1 MTDAGS
7 KAARPALRGV
17 SRASR
22 SGLARLYGARR
33 RVFVA
38 GIGAVVCVLQLDAA
52 PPAAAKPPAVIDFA
66 FAGDVHFTE
75 QVAGL
80 LQVPKP
86 RRLAKVKALMAGAD
100 IAMVNFESAV
110 TTRGTPA
117 PKTYHFRAPAS
128 SLDALAAAGVD
139 VVTMANNHAVDF
151 GAQGLT
157 DTLAAVDWHRK
168 LGAPWVVGI
177 GRNLAQAN
185 APVVLQ
191 VKGLRVA
198 VFGATD
204 IPDWTAAKFPAT
216 RTRAGVNSTVR
227 SDAALVAAVK
237 QWRGRADI
245 VVVLMHWG
253 VEYTKC
259 PSRSQ
264 RNKSRDL
271 VAAGADLV
279 IGSHPHIQQGM
290 GMKGKALVAYSLGNF
305 IWFWNDRLDRAS
317 TGVLHVQMRGREVIR
332 AWWKPTRTLDSGEPT
347 PVTDKSRIA
356 TVARDLRQRAACADL
371 ALPKGWKVG

>member
-1 MTDAGS
+1 M
-7 KAARPALRGV
+7 
-17 SRASR
+17 
-22 SGLARLYGARR
+22 
-33 RVFVA
+33 
-38 GIGAVVCVLQLDAA
+38 IE
-52 PPAAAKPPAVIDFA
+52 FA

-80 LQVPKP
+80 LRAPSA
-86 RRLAKVKALMAGAD
+86 RRLPRVKALMAGAD

-117 PKTYHFRAPAS
+117 PKVYHFRAPAS
-128 SLDALAAAGVD
+128 SLDGLAAAGID

-151 GAQGLT
+151 GGQGLT
-157 DTLAAVDWHRK
+157 DTLAAVDRHRK
-168 LGAPWVVGI
+168 HGAPWVVGI
-177 GRNLAQAN
+177 GHNIAQAN
-185 APVVLQ
+185 APVVLH
-191 VKGLRVA
+191 VKGLKVA

-216 RTRAGVNSTVR
+216 RARAGVNSTVR

-245 VVVLMHWG
+245 VVVFMHWG

-264 RNKSRDL
+264 RTKSSDL

-317 TGVLHVQMRGREVIR
+317 TGVLHVQMRGREVMR

-347 PVTDKSRIA
+347 PVTDESRIA
-356 TVARDLRQRAACADL
+356 QVARDLRQRAACANL
-371 ALPKGWKVG
+371 KTPRGWKVG